1 MKKRIAVFTLLVSLT
16 LGAAVSRAQFP
27 VFDGT
32 NFANALMRYFQ
43 LEQQLAQL
51 ITTYRQIVLE
61 YEHMIRQAKLLP
73 NLIRHQFLDT
83 QWRNSQAA
91 NTYGTSG
98 DWSKAINFALSV
110 PGAYSQATER
120 LLTYGAALGK
130 IPLDQL
136 NRARTDYASVELED
150 AANLHGIEVIG
161 LQRAKAG
168 KNQLVL
174 EGLEKAT
181 LSISDDNN
189 TQIAVLNK
197 INAASMMALRAGQDT
212 NQLLI
217 SLLEQTLTEAK
228 ARRDAEAYAINAN
241 ISLRQNAFNTGMEGV
256 RGTTDAITSF
266 RMR

>member
-1 MKKRIAVFTLLVSLT
+1 MKKRIAVLTLLVSLA
-16 LGAAVSRAQFP
+16 LGAASAPAQIP
-27 VFDGT
+27 VFDMT
-32 NFANALMRYFQ
+32 NFANALMRFSQ
-43 LEQQLAQL
+43 LQQQLSQL

-91 NTYGTSG
+91 DTYGTSG
-98 DWSKAINFALSV
+98 DWSKAINYGLGVF
-110 PGAYSQATER
+110 GGYSQATER
-120 LLTYGAALGK
+120 LLTYGAAMGR
-130 IPLDQL
+130 IPPDQL
-136 NRARTDYASVELED
+136 NRARTDYASIELED

-161 LQRAKAG
+161 MQRAKAS

-174 EGLEKAT
+174 DGLEKAT
-181 LSISDDNN
+181 LSIADDNN

-212 NQLLI
+212 NQLLV

-241 ISLRQNAFNTGMEGV
+241 ISLRQNAFSAGMEGV
-256 RGTTDAITSF
+256 RGTTGAITSF